1 MTVPTYSFYKNLD
14 SILWASGLF
23 AADAN
28 QWKERSS
35 IFKSFNRESV
45 DISIALTNFQDSIAV
60 IFFYGGYI
68 HSNVL
73 SQTAFRL
80 SLRNI
85 NTWATSPVYLP
96 LIYSNGTSANVGVW
110 YFTVYSSKMSF
121 IINDTDMSGAFSV
134 HIFDPT

>member
-1 MTVPTYSFYKNLD
+1 MFAFAFYKNMD

-35 IFKSFNRESV
+35 IFKSFNQESV

-60 IFFYGGYI
+60 IFFYGGALNSVI
-68 HSNVL
+68 L
-73 SQTAFRL
+73 SQTAFRF

-85 NTWATSPVYLP
+85 DTWAKSSVFLP
-96 LIYSNGTSANVGVW
+96 LIYSNGEGTNVGIW
-110 YFTVYSSKMSF
+110 YFNVSNSKLQF
-121 IINDTDMSGAFSV
+121 RINNTSVRGAFSV

>member
-1 MTVPTYSFYKNLD
+1 MFAFAFYKNMD
-14 SILWASGLF
+14 SILWVSGLF

-35 IFKSFNRESV
+35 IFKSFDRESV

-73 SQTAFRL
+73 SQTAFRF

-85 NTWATSPVYLP
+85 DTWAKSTVYLP
-96 LIYSNGTSANVGVW
+96 LIYSNGTGAIVDKW
-110 YFTVYSSKMSF
+110 YFNVYNSKMQ
-121 IINDTDMSGAFSV
+121 ITMYDTDMSGAFSV

>member
-1 MTVPTYSFYKNLD
+1 MFAFAFYKNMD

-35 IFKSFNRESV
+35 IFKSFNQESV

-60 IFFYGGYI
+60 IFFYGGALN
-68 HSNVL
+68 SNIL
-73 SQTAFRL
+73 SQTAFRF

-85 NTWATSPVYLP
+85 DTWAESSVALP
-96 LIYSNGTSANVGVW
+96 LIYSNGNGASVGTW
-110 YFTVYSSKMSF
+110 YFNVSNSNMRFRINNSSMR
-121 IINDTDMSGAFSV
+121 GAFSV